1 MDTDA
6 NVSVAALEAALSVTR
21 EERQHQ
27 PMHEPGPASLIHA
40 HLQPR
45 VGVAGTRAATYCD
58 LPDELIIQ
66 IGRYLDTRDLCHLS
80 MVERRTHAVLRE
92 QALSK
97 RHADQAKT
105 VVSAADVQALVAQLE
120 HDIVERPGL
129 RVTPILTLLAQLL
142 RQRFPKREQA
152 AAFESV
158 FTAAAGLP
166 TASYAVVSRAVVTT
180 LKYLDP
186 SVRANAY
193 EFCHAHVWQRHPRPS
208 HYGSALASQLHVLP
222 RERFIQRYDE
232 LVAWIPQLDT
242 AERTT
247 LISALA
253 VQLPAFVY
261 GFNVRDAATLHR
273 ATQWYRTL
281 RQALLDLPPSDQGKA
296 VAALCVALPALGR
309 QTSITEYGQIRQIAM
324 SLPQPAMAEAWLGL
338 LRALPMFPAELQPAQ
353 LYSLYAMIERWP
365 SQYSAFA
372 AQTLLESVP
381 ALHVDTRAAAWHK
394 AIMLLP
400 LNTSEREEDV
410 IQHALDQIAFLR
422 ADERSAA
429 HAAIARLIDAGDNA
443 DMALGQQD

>member
-40 HLQPR
+40 SLQPR
-45 VGVAGTRAATYCD
+45 AGAAGTRAATYCD
-58 LPDELIIQ
+58 LPDELIAQ

-80 MVERRTHAVLRE
+80 MVERRTHAVLHE
-92 QALSK
+92 QVLSK
-97 RHADQAKT
+97 RHAHHAKT
-105 VVSAADVQALVAQLE
+105 VVNAADVQALLIQIE
-120 HDIVERPGL
+120 HDIVEQPGL
-129 RVTPILTLLAQLL
+129 RIVPILTLLAQLL
-142 RQRFPKREQA
+142 RNSFPKREQA

-166 TASYAVVSRAVVTT
+166 AAGYAVSRAVVTT

-193 EFCHAHVWQRHPRPS
+193 EFCYAHVWQRHPILSR
-208 HYGSALASQLHVLP
+208 YGPALASQLHVLP

-232 LVAWIPQLDT
+232 FVAWIPQLDT
-242 AERTT
+242 AERAA

-261 GFNVRDAATLHR
+261 GFNVRDAATLHQ

-281 RQALLDLPPSDQGKA
+281 QQALLSLPPSDQGK
-296 VAALCVALPALGR
+296 VMAALCVALPALGR
-309 QTSITEYGQIRQIAM
+309 QTSIAEYGQIRQIAM

-365 SQYSAFA
+365 SQYSTFA
-372 AQTLLESVP
+372 AQTLLETVP

-394 AIMLLP
+394 AVMLLP
-400 LNTSEREEDV
+400 PNASELVENV

-429 HAAIARLIDAGDNA
+429 RAAIARIIDAGDNA